1 MAFKT
6 PNKTSEYI
14 RSLMKEETD
23 EIYKQINE
31 YADKNFIPVLLPE
44 TASFLAQLIRLAKPK
59 KILEIG
65 TAIGYSA
72 QIMLRNSNAQ
82 LYTVEVEEKRIEI
95 AKKFF
100 AKAGLLD
107 RVTVFCGDAGEIVPM
122 LTGEYD
128 FIFMDGP
135 KTRYIEYLPYL
146 DKLLKKDGILLCDN
160 VLFNG
165 MLSGDTEIIQK
176 KNTIVVKI
184 EEFLQALYNKD
195 NYITS
200 IIPVG
205 DGLSLSIKTE
215 RNL

>member
-72 QIMLRNSNAQ
+72 QIMLRNSKAQ
-82 LYTVEVEEKRIEI
+82 LYTVEVEEKRIAI

>member
-1 MAFKT
+1 M
-6 PNKTSEYI
+6 
-14 RSLMKEETD
+14 
-23 EIYKQINE
+23 
-31 YADKNFIPVLLPE
+31 
-44 TASFLAQLIRLAKPK
+44 
-59 KILEIG
+59 
-65 TAIGYSA
+65 
-72 QIMLRNSNAQ
+72 
-82 LYTVEVEEKRIEI
+82 
-95 AKKFF
+95 
-100 AKAGLLD
+100 
-107 RVTVFCGDAGEIVPM
+107 TVFCGDAGEIVPM

>member
-1 MAFKT
+1 
-6 PNKTSEYI
+6 
-14 RSLMKEETD
+14 MKEETD

>member
-82 LYTVEVEEKRIEI
+82 LYTIEVEEKRIEI

>member
-1 MAFKT
+1 
-6 PNKTSEYI
+6 
-14 RSLMKEETD
+14 MKEETD
-23 EIYKQINE
+23 PIYLEINK
-31 YADKNFIPVLLPE
+31 YADENFIPVLLPE
-44 TASFLAQLIRLAKPK
+44 TASFLAQIIRLAKPK

-72 QIMLRNSNAQ
+72 QIMLRNSDAQ
-82 LYTVEVEEKRIEI
+82 LYTVEVEEKRIDV

-100 AKAGLLD
+100 EKAGVSD
-107 RVTVFCGDAGEIVPM
+107 RVTVFLGDAGEIVPM

-165 MLSGDTEIIQK
+165 MLSGDTEVIHK
-176 KNTIVVKI
+176 KSSIVVKI
-184 EEFLQALYNKD
+184 EEFLQALYHND
-195 NYITS
+195 NYVTS
-200 IIPVG
+200 VLPVG

>member
-23 EIYKQINE
+23 PIYIELNE
-31 YADKNFIPVLLPE
+31 YADANFIPVLLPE
-44 TASFLAQLIRLAKPK
+44 TASFLAQIIRLAKPK

-72 QIMLRNSNAQ
+72 QIMLRNSDAQ

-100 AKAGLLD
+100 EKAGLTE
-107 RVTVFCGDAGEIVPM
+107 RVTVFSGDAGEIVPL

-165 MLSGDTEIIQK
+165 MLSGDTEVIHK
-176 KNTIVVKI
+176 KSSIVVRI
-184 EEFLQALYNKD
+184 EEFLHALYNNE

-200 IIPVG
+200 VLPVG

-215 RNL
+215 RNV